1 MVDVGKVTSK
11 ITLLDNNSLL
21 LIIHKFEIVLIDNP
35 LKMNTES
42 IYQHTGSIR
51 SSNPLHLGTCMNYSQ
66 ELDRLTSSYNKEHG
80 PENISRG
87 NYLRERWVKPSSRRL
102 LGGTVEDA
110 EDLTGQRT
118 VASSDR

>member
-1 MVDVGKVTSK
+1 MSVSVMYGRFWKSY
-11 ITLLDNNSLL
+11 IQDNSFRQQLT
-21 LIIHKFEIVLIDNP
+21 VLIDNP